1 MRREDLDF
9 YFDVVRDLTGRG
21 VPVTIDSIRR
31 HLAPSGDEA
40 QIIEAM
46 AILVSQGR
54 LDKSTVFSWG
64 ADDEPREYEQFQLPD
79 PRPPN

>member
-9 YFDVVRDLTGRG
+9 YLGVVRDLIGRG
-21 VPVTIDSIRR
+21 VPVTVDSICR
-31 HLAPSGDEA
+31 HLAPSADEA
-40 QIIEAM
+40 QIAEAM
-46 AILVSQGR
+46 AALVAEGR

-79 PRPPN
+79 HGSPN